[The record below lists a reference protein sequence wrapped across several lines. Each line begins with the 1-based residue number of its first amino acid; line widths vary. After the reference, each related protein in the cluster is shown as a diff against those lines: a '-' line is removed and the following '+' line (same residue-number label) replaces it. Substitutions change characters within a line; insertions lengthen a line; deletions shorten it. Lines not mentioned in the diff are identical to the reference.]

1 MIPSGN
7 VVMVQSIISTPAQTP
22 GHTVCTSCLH
32 TVLSSYLT
40 GVARDIVCD
49 SAWGPAA
56 GPLGCLGAMA
66 ATVIIAVDTVI
77 GVIAQQLIMPG
88 LGPELSQHCTLVSV
102 STVAAVSA
110 ARCATPRPQSP
121 EYPSPHT
128 PLDAAAAGCCLSC

>member
-1 MIPSGN
+1 MPSHSPQLA
-7 VVMVQSIISTPAQTP
+7 V
-22 GHTVCTSCLH
+22 
-32 TVLSSYLT
+32 SYLT

-49 SAWGPAA
+49 SAWGPA
-56 GPLGCLGAMA
+56 LGCLGAMA

-121 EYPSPHT
+121 EYPSALRST
-128 PLDAAAAGCCLSC
+128 PQLPAAVYLVNNIRNH

>member
-32 TVLSSYLT
+32 TVLSSQPGYLT

-49 SAWGPAA
+49 SAWGPA
-56 GPLGCLGAMA
+56 LGCLGAMA

-121 EYPSPHT
+121 EYPSP
-128 PLDAAAAGCCLSC
+128 PR

>member
-22 GHTVCTSCLH
+22 GHTVYSIHCIPRTSAHSLAI
-32 TVLSSYLT
+32 SYLP

-49 SAWGPAA
+49 SAWGPA
-56 GPLGCLGAMA
+56 LGCLGAMA

-77 GVIAQQLIMPG
+77 GVTARQLIMPG

-121 EYPSPHT
+121 EYPSP
-128 PLDAAAAGCCLSC
+128 PR